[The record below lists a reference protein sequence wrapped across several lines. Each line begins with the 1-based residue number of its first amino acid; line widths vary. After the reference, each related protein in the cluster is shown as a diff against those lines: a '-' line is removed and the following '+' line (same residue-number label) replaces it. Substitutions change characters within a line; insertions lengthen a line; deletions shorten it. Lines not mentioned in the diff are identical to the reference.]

1 MGWAPTLYSLGAFVG
16 AGVCAMVIG
25 LAWRHR
31 AKPAALAFIG
41 LMVGFGGW
49 AVLYAIQ
56 LGTTTPAG
64 QLVWQR
70 VALAVGGTIPTLWF
84 VFTLQ
89 YTNRDDWL
97 TRAAIA
103 VLALEPVAFALLTL
117 TNPAHNLIWHG
128 AAFPAAGTPRVV
140 LLAFGPGYYVHIMYA
155 YLLVTYGLA
164 ALVVA
169 LVRASRLY
177 RTQTALLIVGVLPP
191 FTANILYTAR
201 VDWSPLPA
209 LDLTP
214 LVLPATGLLFGL
226 ALFQFDL
233 LARVPVARDRVLAET
248 TDGMV
253 VLNANGKIVDCNPT
267 AQQFLTAAQPVGR
280 LIWEVFPEESDV
292 AAASDAVLT
301 ALDGKTV
308 TTTVDDHRRV
318 FDVTLTPLSASPGQL
333 VGYVL
338 SLRDVT
344 VRQAY
349 EQRLEVA
356 NRILRHNLRNKMNV
370 ITGWAEWLATTTK
383 TDEQTEAVHR
393 ITTTAEELV
402 ELSDKARLMV
412 TTGDYVK
419 APSDPKVVNVREH
432 IVPLLE
438 AIQADHPEV
447 TIERDLPVDAWAIVP
462 DATLLTIAL
471 TNLLENAVEH
481 NDADSPRVRL
491 TVNQPERATGQIRIQ
506 VADNGPGIPAMERE
520 VLEEG
525 TEMPL
530 HHGTGIGLWLVY
542 WSITTA
548 GGSVTFDANE
558 PRGSIVTLTVQAVAP
573 TEDQ

>member
-1 MGWAPTLYSLGAFVG
+1 MGWTPTLYALGAFVG
-16 AGVCAMVIG
+16 AGLCAMVIG

-31 AKPAALAFIG
+31 DKPAALAFIG
-41 LMVGFGGW
+41 LMLGFGGW

-56 LGTTTPAG
+56 LGATTPAG

-97 TRAAIA
+97 TRATLA

-117 TNPAHNLIWHG
+117 TNPAHNLIWYG

-140 LLAFGPGYYVHIMYA
+140 LLAFGPGYYMHIIYG

-177 RTQTALLIVGVLPP
+177 RTQTALLIAGVLPP

-201 VDWSPLPA
+201 VDWGPLPA

-280 LIWEVFPEESDV
+280 PIWEVFPEESDV

-308 TTTVDDHRRV
+308 TTTVNGHRRV

-333 VGYVL
+333 VGYIL

-344 VRQAY
+344 TRQAY

-419 APSDPKVVNVREH
+419 APSDPEVVNVSEH

-438 AIQADHPEV
+438 ALQADHPEV
-447 TIERDLPVDAWAIVP
+447 TIERDLPADAWAIVP
-462 DATLLTIAL
+462 DATLLTIAI

-481 NDADSPRVRL
+481 NDADSPRVHV
-491 TVNQPERATGQIRIQ
+491 TADQPEGTTDQIRLQI
-506 VADNGPGIPAMERE
+506 ADNGPGIPAMEQE
-520 VLEEG
+520 VLQEG
-525 TEMPL
+525 TETPL
-530 HHGTGIGLWLVY
+530 QHGSGIGLWLVY

-548 GGSVTFDANE
+548 GGSVTFNANE
-558 PRGSIVTLTVQAVAP
+558 PRGSIVTLTVKAAAP
-573 TEDQ
+573 TEDH